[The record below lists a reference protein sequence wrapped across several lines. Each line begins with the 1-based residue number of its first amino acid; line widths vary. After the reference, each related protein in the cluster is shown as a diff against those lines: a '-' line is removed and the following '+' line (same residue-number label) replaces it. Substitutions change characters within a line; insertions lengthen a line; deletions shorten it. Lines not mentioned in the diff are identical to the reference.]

1 MKPGRFTT
9 SSTSCSPLHLL
20 LQPVKMAPSRR
31 ERMRARVNM
40 HQLGDW
46 STQAENPRDLQR
58 ALGADTVTLMAAMGD
73 GAAQYSAGAVLIYK
87 SELEREA
94 SLGGVALADVGLA
107 LAPHTA
113 RSLTGLI
120 RVDVIA

>member
-1 MKPGRFTT
+1 
-9 SSTSCSPLHLL
+9 
-20 LQPVKMAPSRR
+20 
-31 ERMRARVNM
+31 MRARVNM